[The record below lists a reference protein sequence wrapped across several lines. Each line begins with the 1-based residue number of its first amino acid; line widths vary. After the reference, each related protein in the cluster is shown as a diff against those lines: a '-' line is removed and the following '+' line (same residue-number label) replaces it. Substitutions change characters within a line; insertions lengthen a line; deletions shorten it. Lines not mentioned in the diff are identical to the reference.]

1 MSHSILRRSLYNW
14 QLVAVVSLSVAI
26 LSYISPQVSQLGRGL
41 RTTLP
46 ALVVAWFAIFHIS
59 PKAFN
64 RALVRFQPVL
74 LLGIFFIFQA
84 ALRFA
89 YEEEATV
96 FWDTYFWGPL
106 TVLTLLVWVGALTEL
121 GEGAVRSFRCW
132 VLFGWCISLAVSL
145 PILIQYPAVA
155 KLTMGSEVG
164 LENAAIWAPY
174 GVGEYSVY
182 TSMAICLGPLL
193 AATQCLKPKFRIVNI
208 LLVSLAALAVLLS
221 TFAMA
226 AVLLMF
232 SLFAVLMAWMRS
244 GRGASQMWRTLVV
257 FLLLGLL
264 PFLYTQFA
272 RSPQT
277 SFVVELVVE
286 KVERFYYGI
295 SATGLAEGDETG
307 RGAFFVDEMQAFAA
321 EPFWGYI
328 PGVIGQRGKEH
339 SSLSNS
345 LLLFGVFGAALWGV
359 MLWRVYNECLSHT
372 GGRFNRYVLRLS
384 WSALI
389 IGGIL
394 NPLWYSPAALGA
406 LFALTLPARSPF
418 MRVVSPRTRQE
429 VDDSESERR
438 RKLAAAM
445 SPPPPA

>member
-1 MSHSILRRSLYNW
+1 MNYSNITRSLYHW

-26 LSYISPQVSQLGRGL
+26 LSYVSPQVGQLGRGL

-84 ALRFA
+84 GLRFA
-89 YEEEATV
+89 YEEEATA
-96 FWDTYFWGPL
+96 FWNNYFWGPL
-106 TVLTLLVWVGALTEL
+106 TVLILLVWVGALTEL

-132 VLFGWCISLAVSL
+132 VLSGWCISLAVSL

-155 KLTMGSEVG
+155 KLTMGTEVG

-174 GVGEYSVY
+174 GVGEYTVY

-193 AATQCLKPKFRIVNI
+193 AATQSLKPKFRIATI

-232 SLFAVLMAWMRS
+232 SLLAALMAWVRA
-244 GRGASQMWRTLVV
+244 GRGTSLMRRTLVV
-257 FLLLGLL
+257 LFSLGMLA
-264 PFLYTQFA
+264 FLYIQLA
-272 RSPQT
+272 RTPQT
-277 SFVVELVVE
+277 NFVVELVVE
-286 KVERFYYGI
+286 KVERLYQGI

-307 RGAFFVDEMQAFAA
+307 RGAFFVDEMQAFAD
-321 EPFWGYI
+321 EPFLGYI

-359 MLWRVYNECLSHT
+359 VLWKVYQDCFRHT
-372 GGRFNRYVLRLS
+372 KGGLDRYVLRLS

-394 NPLWYSPAALGA
+394 NPLWHSPTALGA
-406 LFALTLPARSPF
+406 LVALTLPARSPI
-418 MRVVSPRTRQE
+418 MRVFSPRTRRQ
-429 VDDSESERR
+429 VDDSESEH
-438 RKLAAAM
+438 L
-445 SPPPPA
+445 